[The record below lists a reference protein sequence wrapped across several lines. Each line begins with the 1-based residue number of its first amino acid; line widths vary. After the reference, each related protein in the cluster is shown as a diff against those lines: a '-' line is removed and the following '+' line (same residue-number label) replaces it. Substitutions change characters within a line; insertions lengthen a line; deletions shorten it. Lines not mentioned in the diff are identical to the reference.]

1 MKYRKAI
8 LIVMIALVTSA
19 CIESTRPVS
28 TGKGT
33 IRALNAAVTTPSI
46 AFLLEERLIGSAVY
60 KESTLFREFDDLT
73 YNANFDYQ
81 FFGDLMASRLATVPF
96 DLVKDTDYLFIYTGS
111 LAAPDTL
118 VWERPIRAWEGSE
131 TVFELWFGH
140 LSPQLGE
147 VDIYFA
153 TPGTAPVLGEART
166 TLSNGSRSS
175 IVDMPQGDYE
185 IIVTSKDDPA
195 DIIFQSATLTYGS
208 VINIMVSIF
217 DPDPSITAPISVRL
231 IAGTGA
237 SSEVADIGSPATLR
251 VLQATIGNGP
261 VDVYRAMD
269 FSAPLIANVAF
280 SEVSAPADT
289 DSATST
295 YPFTDAG
302 NVGAVLA
309 EEDFGV
315 AAGKRSTRLLVG
327 QAGTPLTMPTL
338 DEFRSLEDSTKLRFA
353 QTSVNQTNVDIYLVE
368 QGVDIEDALP
378 RFLNLPLL
386 STTSYINVIDNAYE
400 LYATLPLEKTIVG
413 GPYTFSVVAGDV
425 VHFAVID
432 TADPNVVEFLKYDH
446 VGLTP

>member
-19 CIESTRPVS
+19 CVESTRSVS

-153 TPGTAPVLGEART
+153 APDTAPVMGEART

-217 DPDPSITAPISVRL
+217 DPDPSITAPISMSR
-231 IAGTGA
+231 
-237 SSEVADIGSPATLR
+237 
-251 VLQATIGNGP
+251 
-261 VDVYRAMD
+261 
-269 FSAPLIANVAF
+269 
-280 SEVSAPADT
+280 
-289 DSATST
+289 
-295 YPFTDAG
+295 
-302 NVGAVLA
+302 
-309 EEDFGV
+309 
-315 AAGKRSTRLLVG
+315 
-327 QAGTPLTMPTL
+327 
-338 DEFRSLEDSTKLRFA
+338 
-353 QTSVNQTNVDIYLVE
+353 
-368 QGVDIEDALP
+368 
-378 RFLNLPLL
+378 
-386 STTSYINVIDNAYE
+386 
-400 LYATLPLEKTIVG
+400 
-413 GPYTFSVVAGDV
+413 
-425 VHFAVID
+425 
-432 TADPNVVEFLKYDH
+432 
-446 VGLTP
+446 